1 MNRLTS
7 SIVLLI
13 TAFILASCSTP
24 MSPPQSVQPTTPRTL
39 KVVQPPFQK
48 APVKPTKPP
57 VLSELAGNYSLF
69 EGSESQ
75 FGIRYNAGQ
84 LAVVKGG
91 HVSPLKQV
99 GPTQFQLAGGRPL
112 VFDYSNDGV
121 YDRFKS
127 TVGGQTHVF
136 IRDESLKRSREGVT
150 NQAIYTWQLIN
161 DLNPNGYTRSRFI
174 SPSRGTVDYTVYLP
188 EGWKRD
194 SKETYPLVIFLHGQT
209 GWERSF
215 PESVPA
221 SQLRDWMARGLIPKM
236 VIVSLRAGR
245 IGASGREEEQWSTPR
260 NETLLTSESPRELRA
275 FIRQQFRAGMSAKTT
290 SIHGHS
296 RGSRGAIHYA
306 LKFPQSFASAVG
318 NAFVSDYALEETM
331 QIATQ
336 NQARLRTQGI
346 PLRIS
351 IGDRDEFALKLGRK
365 ASPVIHQ
372 HLESLQIPHQ
382 YQVFKGIDHSFV
394 KLWNARLANGM
405 PNGLGEL
412 QFHAGAW
419 R

>member
-1 MNRLTS
+1 MNRLITTL
-7 SIVLLI
+7 IVI
-13 TAFILASCSTP
+13 TTALILASCSA
-24 MSPPQSVQPTTPRTL
+24 PRSDNSTRPVKSI

-57 VLSELAGNYSLF
+57 VLTELAGNYSLF

-75 FGIRYNAGQ
+75 FEIRHQAGQ
-84 LAVVKGG
+84 LAVHKSGQA
-91 HVSPLKQV
+91 SPLKQV
-99 GPTQFQLAGGRPL
+99 GPTSFQLAGGRGL
-112 VFDYSNDGV
+112 EFAYSNEGK

-136 IRDESLKRSREGVT
+136 IRDEALKRRRQGVT
-150 NQAIYTWQLIN
+150 NQAVYTWQLIN

-188 EGWKRD
+188 QGWSRE
-194 SKETYPLVIFLHGQT
+194 SSETYPLVLFLHGQT

-221 SQLRDWMARGLIPKM
+221 SQLQQWMARGLIPKM

-245 IGASGREEEQWSTPR
+245 IGASGRVEEQWTTPR

-275 FIRQQFRAGMSAKTT
+275 FIREQFRAGMTAKTT

-306 LKFPQSFASAVG
+306 LKFPQSFASAVA
-318 NAFVSDYALEETM
+318 NAFVSDYALPETM
-331 QIATQ
+331 QIASQ

-351 IGDRDEFALKLGRK
+351 IGDRDEFALNLGRK
-365 ASPVIHQ
+365 ASPVIHK
-372 HLESLQIPHQ
+372 HLQDLKIPHQ
-382 YQVFKGIDHSFV
+382 YQVFKGIDHGFV
-394 KLWNARLANGM
+394 NLWNTRLANGM

>member
-1 MNRLTS
+1 MSRLITS
-7 SIVLLI
+7 AILLI
-13 TAFILASCSTP
+13 TAFTLASCSTP
-24 MSPPQSVQPTTPRTL
+24 PSVKSSRTV

-48 APVKPTKPP
+48 APVKPTKAP
-57 VLSELAGNYSLF
+57 VLTELVGSYSLF
-69 EGSESQ
+69 EDSESN
-75 FGIRYNAGQ
+75 FEIRQQAGK
-84 LAVVKGG
+84 LAVHKGG
-91 HVSPLKQV
+91 NVSPLQQV
-99 GPTQFQLAGGRPL
+99 SPTVFQLAGGRRIE
-112 VFDYSNDGV
+112 FAYSNEGK

-127 TVGGQTHVF
+127 TVGGQTHLF
-136 IRDESLKRSREGVT
+136 IKDDSLKRGREGVT
-150 NQAIYTWQLIN
+150 NQAVYTWQLIN

-188 EGWKRD
+188 QGWSRE

-221 SQLRDWMARGLIPKM
+221 SQLQQWMARGLIPKT
-236 VIVSLRAGR
+236 VIVSLRTGR
-245 IGASGREEEQWSTPR
+245 IGASGREEEQWTTPR
-260 NETLLTSESPRELRA
+260 NETLMTSESANELRA

-296 RGSRGAIHYA
+296 RGSRAAIHYA
-306 LKFPQSFASAVG
+306 LKFPDSFASSVA
-318 NAFVSDYALEETM
+318 NAFVSDYALPETM
-331 QIATQ
+331 KIAKQ
-336 NQARLRTQGI
+336 NQSRLSTRGI

-351 IGDRDEFALKLGRK
+351 IGDRDEFALNLGRK
-365 ASPVIHQ
+365 ASPVIHKYLQ
-372 HLESLQIPHQ
+372 DLQIPHQ
-382 YQVFKGIDHSFV
+382 YQVFKGVDHGFV
-394 KLWNARLANGM
+394 SLWNAPLANGM

>member
-1 MNRLTS
+1 MS
-7 SIVLLI
+7 SLIKTLIAI
-13 TAFILASCSTP
+13 TAALALASCST
-24 MSPPQSVQPTTPRTL
+24 SPSVSSTKPERL
-39 KVVQPPFQK
+39 IKVAQPPFQK

-57 VLSELAGNYSLF
+57 VLASLAGNYSLF

-75 FGIRYNAGQ
+75 FGIRHTAGK
-84 LAVVKGG
+84 LAVHKNGN
-91 HVSPLKQV
+91 VSPLKQI
-99 GPTQFQLAGGRPL
+99 GPTKFQLVGGRL
-112 VFDYSNDGV
+112 LEFAYSNEGE

-136 IRDESLKRSREGVT
+136 IRDESLKKSRQGVT

-188 EGWKRD
+188 QGWSRE

-221 SQLRDWMARGLIPKM
+221 SQLQKWMARGLIPKT

-260 NETLLTSESPRELRA
+260 NETLLTSESAKELRA
-275 FIRQQFRAGMSAKTT
+275 FIRQQFRAGMTAKTT

-306 LKFPQSFASAVG
+306 LKFPQSFASAVA
-318 NAFVSDYALEETM
+318 NAFVSDYALKETM
-331 QIATQ
+331 MIASQ
-336 NQARLRTQGI
+336 NQARLRIQGI
-346 PLRIS
+346 LLRIS
-351 IGDRDEFALKLGRK
+351 IGDRDEFALNLGRK
-365 ASPVIHQ
+365 ASPVIHK
-372 HLESLQIPHQ
+372 HLQNLKIAHQ
-382 YQVFKGIDHSFV
+382 YQVFKGVDHGFV
-394 KLWNARLANGM
+394 NLWNARLANGM